1 MVINKYWKYNDN
13 LIDISDSFIYE
24 VDLFKYEDSCWNLE
38 NTHKYS
44 CDKFIENIVDFQK
57 WIGTDFKI
65 FKFVTLLSAPLK
77 WLEKN
82 AIQIEYET
90 LKEKRKRKL
99 LEKNDKT
106 RNN

>member
-1 MVINKYWKYNDN
+1 MKYWKYNDN
-13 LIDISDSFIYE
+13 LLEVSDQFIYE

-38 NTHKYS
+38 DTRKYS
-44 CDKFIENIVDFQK
+44 SNSFIQNIVEFEK
-57 WIGTDFKI
+57 WIYERFRLFKTT
-65 FKFVTLLSAPLK
+65 TLLYAPLG

-82 AIQIEYET
+82 AIEIEYET
-90 LKEKRKRKL
+90 PKEKRKRKL